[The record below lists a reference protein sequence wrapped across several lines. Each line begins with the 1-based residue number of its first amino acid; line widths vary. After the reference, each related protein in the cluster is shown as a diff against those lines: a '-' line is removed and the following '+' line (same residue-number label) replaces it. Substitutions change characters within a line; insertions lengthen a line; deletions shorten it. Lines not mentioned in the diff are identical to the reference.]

1 MTIDTQPQY
10 NDMKTEDFIV
20 SADDKILITGANGF
34 IGTRVVKNL
43 LGRGFTNL
51 CCFVRPGGNTTTLEK
66 SLEKTGR
73 AASETLFR
81 GNLLSPDDARKACSG
96 AKVIFHL
103 AAGVGKSYPT
113 CVLNSVVT
121 TRNLLDAAVG
131 SADFKRFLNVS
142 SFAVYSPRRLK
153 RGAVLDE
160 SCDVEA
166 RPEVRGEGYC
176 YGKAKQD
183 DLIREYHAEHGIPY
197 VLVRPGAVYGP
208 GKNAITG
215 RVGIDTFG
223 VYLHTGG
230 KYQIPFSFV
239 ENCAEAVVLAGIRR
253 GVDGEVFNIVD
264 DDLPTSRDFLKNYKK
279 NVKPF
284 LSLNVP
290 KSVSFL
296 FCYFWEKYSS
306 WSKGQLPPAFNLSRW
321 HAEWQGQAYSNAKIK
336 ERLGWRQQVPTGEA
350 MKRYFDYCRQAG
362 GI

>member
-1 MTIDTQPQY
+1 MDLNNIIINPDE
-10 NDMKTEDFIV
+10 KV
-20 SADDKILITGANGF
+20 LVTGANGF

-51 CCFVRPGGNTTTLEK
+51 CCFVRPGGNTAKLEK
-66 SLEKTGR
+66 FLEKTGR
-73 AASETLFR
+73 AASETVFR
-81 GNLLSPDDARKACSG
+81 GNLLSLDDVRKACSG
-96 AKVIFHL
+96 VKVIFHL

-113 CVLNSVVT
+113 CVMNSVVT
-121 TRNLLDAAVG
+121 TRNLLDAVIG
-131 SADFKRFLNVS
+131 NDGFKRFLNVS

-166 RPEVRGEGYC
+166 RPEIRGEGYC

-183 DLIREYHAEHGIPY
+183 DLIREYHEKYNVPY

-230 KYQIPFSFV
+230 KYPIPFSYV
-239 ENCAEAVVLAGIRR
+239 ENCADVIVLAGLRK

-264 DDLPTSRDFLKNYKK
+264 DDLPTSRDFLKKYKK

-284 LSLNVP
+284 FSVNVP

-296 FCYFWEKYSS
+296 FCYFWEKYAS

-321 HAEWQGQAYSNAKIK
+321 HAEWKGQTYSNAKIK
-336 ERLGWRQQVPTGEA
+336 ERLGWCQRVSTDEA
-350 MKRYFDYCRQAG
+350 MKRYFEYSRQAG